1 MGALVEGYGVKWGG
15 TMHAIADPDEAWWIE
30 ICGKQWVAQRVGDGR
45 ATMRANSYRI
55 GRIDFTDTG
64 HVRYMWS
71 PGVKSFAR
79 KRGWWRPAQGPFNWR
94 RAYHWR
100 GEMEW
105 AADNTVR
112 HRMVA
117 RYLKRLMARDGKVTR
132 TGLMKIL
139 RSHYEGTRWYNHRLR
154 PYTVCNR
161 YNIASSVS
169 ELRGDLPAGIG
180 GVLWTCFA
188 EPCSNGFF
196 PIYQG
201 VTALPAEWTYGAYRW
216 APGSAYW
223 ACRSLSHWVGK
234 AFGPRHRDIARR
246 SRPFAR
252 AEFEQAYLSDGDPIE
267 QARRAIARSF
277 MGFGSDSLFQVSGFR
292 ANSNRSGT
300 TPAHDWAHYPDV
312 LPAMVE
318 RLRGVVIENRPASE
332 VIRQHDS
339 TTTLHY
345 VDPPYVAQ
353 TRSYLR
359 QAKYAY
365 RFEMTDD
372 DHREL
377 ASVLREA
384 HGMVVIS
391 GYPCDLY
398 DNELYPDWQRV
409 ERPAFADGARRRTE
423 VLWLSPGASRRL
435 SGTMLFPL
443 PATMAV
449 AGQEEE

>member
-1 MGALVEGYGVKWGG
+1 MSAPTRPILRYHGGKWRLAPWIIAHFPPHRVYVEPYGGAASVLLRKPRSYAEVYNDLDG
-15 TMHAIADPDEAWWIE
+15 E
-30 ICGKQWVAQRVGDGR
+30 IVNLFRVLRD
-45 ATMRANSYRI
+45 
-55 GRIDFTDTG
+55 
-64 HVRYMWS
+64 
-71 PGVKSFAR
+71 
-79 KRGWWRPAQGPFNWR
+79 PAQ
-94 RAYHWR
+94 
-100 GEMEW
+100 
-105 AADNTVR
+105 
-112 HRMVA
+112 A
-117 RYLKRLMARDGKVTR
+117 RELERL
-132 TGLMKIL
+132 L
-139 RSHYEGTRWYNHRLR
+139 RLT
-154 PYTVCNR
+154 
-161 YNIASSVS
+161 
-169 ELRGDLPAGIG
+169 
-180 GVLWTCFA
+180 
-188 EPCSNGFF
+188 
-196 PIYQG
+196 
-201 VTALPAEWTYGAYRW
+201 
-216 APGSAYW
+216 
-223 ACRSLSHWVGK
+223 
-234 AFGPRHRDIARR
+234 
-246 SRPFAR
+246 PFAR